1 MTHFRPAKFLTL
13 APLLISAVAC
23 NARHSNSAFHPSW
36 MTTLTGARFAF
47 VTLGCNSCHE
57 VAGEAAA
64 SDYTTASSGSSRG
77 HSRSEVNRRIPG
89 NGSGRSYVPDRAL
102 S

>member
-36 MTTLTGARFAF
+36 MTTLTGGKVLLRYAWLQLVPRGGRR
-47 VTLGCNSCHE
+47 GCR
-57 VAGEAAA
+57 VRL
-64 SDYTTASSGSSRG
+64 Y
-77 HSRSEVNRRIPG
+77 NRQFR
-89 NGSGRSYVPDRAL
+89 
-102 S
+102 